1 MLHRGLMLI
10 AYNCIVME
18 YIDKLI
24 KGFERWIKTVYGS
37 YETRTRNTPSEETGA
52 RCDEDEENISRADVS
67 TQNSDGYDHEIIVN
81 QFQQVQSKVLYGTY
95 GSLYRA
101 SELMKRSES
110 LLTDMYERI
119 SYIDGNEEL
128 KGFWNKH
135 RNNPAAL
142 LYLIESAGVV
152 RDNRE
157 YIIADK
163 DTKKYYS
170 VVGNEKIVP
179 GEKYSVVDPCWTNG
193 DVVLEKGLIELID
206 KHE

>member
-1 MLHRGLMLI
+1 
-10 AYNCIVME
+10 ME

-24 KGFERWIKTVYGS
+24 KGFERWIKTVYES
-37 YETRTRNTPSEETGA
+37 YETRTRNTPSEETGV
-52 RCDEDEENISRADVS
+52 RCDEDEGNISQADVS
-67 TQNSDGYDHEIIVN
+67 TQNSDGYDYETIVN
-81 QFQQVQSKVLYGTY
+81 QFQQVQNKVLYGTY

-128 KGFWNKH
+128 KDFWNKH

-152 RDNRE
+152 RDNSE
-157 YIIADK
+157 YIIADT

-170 VVGNEKIVP
+170 VVGDDKIVL

-206 KHE
+206 KHD